1 MRNGADNEA
10 PARRASPSNQ
20 LVNAA
25 NTRAD
30 VMHEL
35 HAELRSGQITLPQ
48 AFRELGLGFDPKVSE
63 EAAAFAVDSI
73 DAFADLFNACVDMQE
88 TRAAR
93 ASSPKN
99 SRASPSMPGTL
110 NAEGARLVTMYA
122 GAEPDSIDH
131 AAFSGVPGAAAELE
145 VGALSLMRPAS
156 GLSGRDESPSMRDP
170 KRERRRSREIDGLE
184 LSTEL
189 SPGNSRSPSPNKPSD
204 KRERERRRSRLHIE
218 EMGPPIDERGESQ
231 PPTPASLRPP
241 EKGAE
246 PAAAVAAA
254 QDESAGGGG
263 SDALQERLQE
273 LSQLRESGQ
282 ARRHRRATSSQLAT
296 SLSKEMHTQAV
307 LPTEL
312 VGTYSCHGIDSNQ
325 DKINQDAAC
334 ICYPLKGDPHS
345 ALLIVVDGHGELGH
359 DVTDEVI
366 KQLVARTEQH
376 SWGGAAEDGAV
387 AAQLT
392 AAFEDTQASLHDH
405 YLPGGRTPI
414 CPAERSGACALLMVL
429 RDARLSVAHTGDC
442 RAVLG
447 TFVDGKLLAEALTVD
462 HSPGEPNEAARL
474 QAFGAYVQRGK
485 EKETDGYFEPARLYR
500 RDASR
505 PSGRGSGPGLAMSR
519 SLGDFDGTDAGV
531 IATPTVS
538 HRAVVED
545 DAFVVMASDGIW
557 EMLTSEFVV
566 SAVGGFLAQGQP
578 ATAAARFLIAKAA
591 VEWKLEEGTYRDDIT
606 AVVVY
611 LKDLLP
617 IL

>member
-1 MRNGADNEA
+1 MRGGTDGDA
-10 PARRASPSNQ
+10 PARRARPSNE
-20 LVNAA
+20 LVSVA

-30 VMHEL
+30 AMHEL

-48 AFRELGLGFDPKVSE
+48 AFRELGLGFDPKVTE

-88 TRAAR
+88 TRAAKV
-93 ASSPKN
+93 SSPTN
-99 SRASPSMPGTL
+99 SRATPSPPIGGTL
-110 NAEGARLVTMYA
+110 NAEGARKVTMYA

-145 VGALSLMRPAS
+145 VGALSLVRPTAGPNAAS
-156 GLSGRDESPSMRDP
+156 GPM
-170 KRERRRSREIDGLE
+170 RERRRSREIDGKE

-189 SPGNSRSPSPNKPSD
+189 SPGNSRSSSPD
-204 KRERERRRSRLHIE
+204 KRERRRSRLHME
-218 EMGPPIDERGESQ
+218 EMLPPPDERGESQ
-231 PPTPASLRPP
+231 RSEDGGTPVRVR
-241 EKGAE
+241 AE
-246 PAAAVAAA
+246 PAAAVAVPHG
-254 QDESAGGGG
+254 ESAGGGG
-263 SDALQERLQE
+263 SDAMEARLAE
-273 LSQLRESGQ
+273 LSQLQDSSQ
-282 ARRHRRATSSQLAT
+282 ARRQRKSSVTQLAT
-296 SLSKEMHTQAV
+296 SLSKEMHQFAV

-334 ICYPLKGDPHS
+334 ICYPLTGHPHT
-345 ALLIVVDGHGELGH
+345 AVLIVVDGHGELGH

-376 SWGGAAEDGAV
+376 SWGGESEDAAADV
-387 AAQLT
+387 QLT
-392 AAFEDTQASLHDH
+392 AAFEETQASLHEH
-405 YLPGGRTPI
+405 YLPSGT
-414 CPAERSGACALLMVL
+414 CPSARSGACAVLMVL
-429 RDARLSVAHTGDC
+429 RQARLSVAHTGDC

-447 TFVDGKLLAEALTVD
+447 TFVDGKLFAEDLTVD
-462 HSPGEPNEAARL
+462 HSPGEAGEAARL
-474 QAFGAYVQRGK
+474 EAFGAYVQKAK

-505 PSGRGSGPGLAMSR
+505 PGGRGTGPGLAMSR

-538 HRAVVED
+538 HRAIVED

-566 SAVGGFLAQGQP
+566 SAVGGFLAQGQA